1 MVVQLF
7 HKHNCNPLLG
17 FFFKAVT
24 VFCKELCDLV
34 DSDVWKLL
42 FLYLVSYV
50 GFLFFFSEKL
60 DIWQFIFVSALI
72 KI

>member
-34 DSDVWKLL
+34 DSNVWKLL
-42 FLYLVSYV
+42 FLFFSFVCWIFV
-50 GFLFFFSEKL
+50 FFSEKL

>member
-24 VFCKELCDLV
+24 VFCKELYDLV

-50 GFLFFFSEKL
+50 GFLFFSEKL